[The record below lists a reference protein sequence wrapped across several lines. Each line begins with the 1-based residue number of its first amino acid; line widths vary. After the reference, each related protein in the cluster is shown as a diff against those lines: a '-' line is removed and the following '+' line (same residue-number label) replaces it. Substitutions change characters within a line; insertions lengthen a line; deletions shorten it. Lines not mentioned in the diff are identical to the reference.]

1 MLPEHNHHC
10 TMMIIFIT
18 MVMMVIIITMIMMII
33 ITMVLTSKIGA
44 KSVLSSFC
52 QELQV
57 ALWSLMTQADMATP
71 DHDDDDDD
79 DGGGDGGGD
88 DDNGDRDGDS

>member
-1 MLPEHNHHC
+1 MFI
-10 TMMIIFIT
+10 TIFISIFI
-18 MVMMVIIITMIMMII
+18 IIITMMMII
-33 ITMVLTSKIGA
+33 INMILTSKIGA

-71 DHDDDDDD
+71 GND
-79 DGGGDGGGD
+79 
-88 DDNGDRDGDS
+88 DGDSDCNGGHDYE